1 MIKLT
6 LIITGLNTGGA
17 EMMLLKLL
25 ERLSPEFTPQV
36 ISLTDIGAIGER
48 IQSLGIPVT
57 GLGMSRTIP
66 NPLALLKLVKLLKH
80 SQPDIVHTWMYHA
93 DLLGGLA
100 APMAGVS
107 KVIWN
112 IRHSDL
118 SKEKNKATTR
128 LVAGLCARLSP
139 IIPHRIQCCSAI
151 AKDIHTSLGYA
162 PDKFI
167 VTPNGFDLERFH
179 PNPNFRESVRQELG
193 IAADTPL
200 VGVIARFDPQK
211 NHTGFFA
218 AAGYLHQKRP
228 DAHFLLAGSGI
239 DTDNSVLMQAM
250 DKAQVSHVTHLLG
263 LRQDIPRL
271 MASLDVL
278 VSPSSYGEGFPNVLG
293 EAMGCGVP
301 CVVTD
306 VGDSAYIVGDTGKV
320 VAPDDMIGLAE
331 ALDSLLSLPSSP
343 RLTLGEQAR
352 HRIQE
357 NFEINHVVSLYESL
371 YQELYTVKFNSQHK
385 Y

>member
-17 EMMLLKLL
+17 EMMLLKLI

-57 GLGMSRTIP
+57 ALGMSRTIP

-100 APMAGVS
+100 ARMAGVS

-118 SKEKNKATTR
+118 SKEKSKATTR
-128 LVAGLCARLSP
+128 LVAAFCAKISHSVPDRILS
-139 IIPHRIQCCSAI
+139 CSQVGQ
-151 AKDIHTSLGYA
+151 KIHINIGYMA
-162 PDKFI
+162 DKFVVI
-167 VTPNGFDLERFH
+167 ANGSDLERFQ

-211 NHTGFFA
+211 NHTGFFT

-228 DAHFLLAGSGI
+228 DVHFLLAGSGI
-239 DTDNSVLMQAM
+239 DTDNSVLMRAI

-331 ALDSLLSLPSSP
+331 AIDSLLSLPSSQ

-371 YQELYTVKFNSQHK
+371 YQEVYTEKFNS
-385 Y
+385 

>member
-6 LIITGLNTGGA
+6 IIITGLNTGGA

-25 ERLSPEFTPQV
+25 ERLPSQFTPQV
-36 ISLTDIGAIGER
+36 ISLTDIGAIGKR
-48 IQSLGIPVT
+48 IKALDIPVIA
-57 GLGMSRTIP
+57 LGMSRIISNP
-66 NPLALLKLVKLLKH
+66 VNPLALLKLVKLLKH

-93 DLLGGLA
+93 NLLGGLA
-100 APMAGVS
+100 ARIAGVS
-107 KVIWN
+107 KIIWA
-112 IRHSDL
+112 IHHSDL

-128 LVAGLCARLSP
+128 LVIGLCGQLSS
-139 IIPHRIQCCSAI
+139 IIPHCIQSCSVVAR
-151 AKDIHTSLGYA
+151 DIHISIGYDR
-162 PDKFI
+162 DKFI
-167 VTPNGFDLERFH
+167 VTPNGFDLERFQ
-179 PNPNFRESVRQELG
+179 PNPSFRESVRQELG
-193 IAADTPL
+193 VAADTPL

-211 NHTGFFA
+211 NHAGFFA
-218 AAGYLHQKRP
+218 AAGYLHQKRL

-239 DTDNSVLMQAM
+239 DTDNSVLMQAI

-278 VSPSSYGEGFPNVLG
+278 VSSSYGEAFPNVLG
-293 EAMGCGVP
+293 EAMACGVP

-320 VAPDDMIGLAE
+320 VAPNDMIGLAE
-331 ALDSLLSLPSSP
+331 AVESLLSLPSFQ

-357 NFEINHVVSLYESL
+357 NFEINHVVSLYESM
-371 YQELYTVKFNSQHK
+371 YQEVYTLKFDS
-385 Y
+385 

>member
-6 LIITGLNTGGA
+6 FIITGLNTGGA

-25 ERLSPEFTPQV
+25 ERLSPEFNPQV

-48 IQSLGIPVT
+48 IQALGIPVIA
-57 GLGMSRTIP
+57 LGMSPTVP
-66 NPLALLKLVKLLKH
+66 NPLAFLKLVKLLKQ

-93 DLLGGLA
+93 DLLGGIA
-100 APMAGVS
+100 ARMAGES
-107 KVIWN
+107 RIIWN
-112 IRHSDL
+112 IRQSDL
-118 SKEKNKATTR
+118 SKEKSKATTL
-128 LVAGLCARLSP
+128 LVAGLCARLSS
-139 IIPHRIQCCSAI
+139 IIPHRIQSCSVV
-151 AKDIHTSLGYA
+151 AKDIHISSGYA

-167 VTPNGFDLERFH
+167 VTPNGFDLERFQ

-193 IAADTPL
+193 LAANTPL

-211 NHTGFFA
+211 NHAGFFV

-239 DTDNSVLMQAM
+239 DRENSLLMQAI

-263 LRQDIPRL
+263 LRQDIPQI

-306 VGDSAYIVGDTGKV
+306 VGDSADIVGDTGKV
-320 VAPDDMIGLAE
+320 VGRDDMIGLAE
-331 ALDSLLSLPSSP
+331 AVEYLLSLPSP
-343 RLTLGEQAR
+343 QRLTLGEQAH

-371 YQELYTVKFNSQHK
+371 YKTL
-385 Y
+385 

>member
-1 MIKLT
+1 MKLT
-6 LIITGLNTGGA
+6 VIITGLNTGGA
-17 EMMLLKLL
+17 EMMLLKLI

-36 ISLTDIGAIGER
+36 ISLTDIGAIGKR
-48 IQSLGIPVT
+48 IQALGIPVT
-57 GLGMSRTIP
+57 ALGMSRTIP
-66 NPLALLKLVKLLKH
+66 NPLALFKLVQLLKR
-80 SQPDIVHTWMYHA
+80 SPPDIVHTWMYHA

-100 APMAGVS
+100 ARMARVS

-118 SKEKNKATTR
+118 SKENNKATTR
-128 LVAGLCARLSP
+128 LVVGLCARLSP

-167 VTPNGFDLERFH
+167 VTPNGFDLERFQ

-193 IAADTPL
+193 IAADIPL
-200 VGVIARFDPQK
+200 VGMIARFDPLK

-239 DTDNSVLMQAM
+239 NTDNSVLMQAI

-278 VSPSSYGEGFPNVLG
+278 VSPSSGEGFPNVLG

-320 VAPDDMIGLAE
+320 VARDDMISLAE
-331 ALDSLLSLPSSP
+331 AVESLLSLPSSH

-371 YQELYTVKFNSQHK
+371 YQEVYTEKFNWDL
-385 Y
+385 YG